1 MFDVIMAQTASNA
14 AAGVAGWAAGLWT
27 GVTAGLAAFMS
38 GIPRFLGALALLII
52 GWIIAGIL
60 ASLAVK
66 VFRAVHTD
74 TVADRI
80 GVNDFLRR
88 SGSRLN
94 ASTVLGE
101 IIKWVIRLVF
111 IEMAADALGLP
122 QITAAINGLLAF
134 IPNII
139 VALFILG
146 IGAFLGRLLAGIVQ
160 GAASEAGVN
169 KPEMLG
175 KLANGAVIA
184 FAIIAAMNQVHVA
197 AVVVNTLYIGLV
209 AAVALALGLA
219 FGLGGK
225 DTAAQLTQGWAQAAQ
240 ETAEAASQTA
250 PPSGQSAR
258 GSSDRPY

>member
-1 MFDVIMAQTASNA
+1 
-14 AAGVAGWAAGLWT
+14 
-27 GVTAGLAAFMS
+27 
-38 GIPRFLGALALLII
+38 
-52 GWIIAGIL
+52 
-60 ASLAVK
+60 
-66 VFRAVHTD
+66 
-74 TVADRI
+74 
-80 GVNDFLRR
+80 
-88 SGSRLN
+88 
-94 ASTVLGE
+94 
-101 IIKWVIRLVF
+101 
-111 IEMAADALGLP
+111 
-122 QITAAINGLLAF
+122 
-134 IPNII
+134 
-139 VALFILG
+139 
-146 IGAFLGRLLAGIVQ
+146 
-160 GAASEAGVN
+160 
-169 KPEMLG
+169 MLG